1 MPWHPLLL
9 LKHNI
14 HMQNRPLRSKKSAQS
29 ATKSVANSAAEQ
41 LGLREGQSLE
51 LLQALHILTPDGR
64 INQDSRRKLKQV
76 NHLLQFIEPLLLKV
90 HAARGSV
97 TLVDHGAGKSY
108 LGFMLYDS
116 FFKTG
121 GHAGKVIGVEVRDEL
136 VARSKELAAQFEF
149 KGMEFLNLSVAA
161 SNAVLPEK
169 IDVVTALHACD
180 TATDD
185 AIAFALS
192 HEAQHMV
199 LVPCCQAEVA
209 AQLKAGKA
217 SALQNNPLVEL
228 WRRPLHTREFGSQ
241 LTNVLRCLQLEAH
254 GYEVTVTELVGWE
267 HSMKNEL
274 IVASKIQPS
283 QGSSQGALHAPKQ
296 AKTSAQKLQA
306 VLEQVGL
313 NEMRTRFFTPLL
325 NATSTPAASPA
336 FEVK

>member
-1 MPWHPLLL
+1 MPRQPSLSKPNPHPAG
-9 LKHNI
+9 KE
-14 HMQNRPLRSKKSAQS
+14 SAQR
-29 ATKSVANSAAEQ
+29 AMKSVANDVVAQ
-41 LGLREGQSLE
+41 LGLKQAQSLD
-51 LLQALHILTPDGR
+51 LLKALHILTPDGR

-121 GHAGKVIGVEVRDEL
+121 AHAGKVIGVEVRDEL
-136 VARSKELAAQFEF
+136 VARSKELAAQFGF

-161 SNAVLPEK
+161 SNAALPEK
-169 IDVVTALHACD
+169 VDIVTALHACD

-185 AIAFALS
+185 AIAFALA
-192 HEAQHMV
+192 HEAQHLV

-274 IVASKIQPS
+274 IVASK
-283 QGSSQGALHAPKQ
+283 GATHAKSS
-296 AKTSAQKLQA
+296 AKKLQA

-325 NATSTPAASPA
+325 NAELTAA
-336 FEVK
+336 FEAK